1 LAPALYAV
9 IISNEFKNMPN
20 KSLCVLQVLPSLVSG
35 GVERGTIDIA
45 LALKDHGHKA
55 LVASAGGPLTSI
67 LEKHQIRHITLPLHS
82 KNPVTILSN
91 ALLLSRLIN
100 TEKVN
105 VLHARSRAPA
115 WSAFIAHKI
124 TKCKFVT
131 TVHGAYSFKH
141 IQMLKKV
148 YNSIMFKGERVIAV
162 SHFIKDQILK
172 DYTVDKSKV
181 EIIHR
186 GVNLAEF
193 SSDRVTINR
202 LLPLKSRLAI
212 PDDKLIITIPGR
224 VTPWKGHKMLL
235 NAVSKLNKDRF
246 CCLIVGD
253 ISQHH
258 GYYLELCSLTNKLG
272 LQDNVIF
279 AGTVEDMPAIY
290 ALSDIVVTPSQR
302 EEAFGRVPIEAQAM
316 GKIVVATNLGGF
328 KETIKDKENGFL
340 VPVDSTDALS
350 EMINHIAE
358 MTELEK
364 YRIAQNARKNAELF
378 SLQQM
383 QSKTLSV
390 YNNIFSS

>member
-1 LAPALYAV
+1 
-9 IISNEFKNMPN
+9 
-20 KSLCVLQVLPSLVSG
+20 VLQVLPSLVSG

-45 LALKDHGHKA
+45 IALKNHGHRA

-67 LEKHQIRHITLPLHS
+67 LEKHQIKHITLPLHS
-82 KNPVTILSN
+82 KNPVTMLSN
-91 ALLLSRLIN
+91 ALLLTRIIN

-115 WSAFIAHKI
+115 WSAFMAHKI

-131 TVHGAYSFKH
+131 TVHGTYSFKH
-141 IQMLKKV
+141 MQMLKKM

-162 SHFIKDQILK
+162 SNFIKDQVLK
-172 DYTVDKSKV
+172 DYGVEGHKV

-186 GVNLAEF
+186 GVDLTEF
-193 SSDRVTINR
+193 SSDRVSLNR
-202 LLPLKSRLAI
+202 LFPLRSRLAL

-224 VTPWKGHKMLL
+224 VTPWKGHKLLL
-235 NAVSKLNKDRF
+235 NAIASLNKEKF

-253 ISQHH
+253 ISQHY
-258 GYYLELCSLTNKLG
+258 GYYLELCSLANKLG

-279 AGTVEDMPAIY
+279 AGSIEDMPAVY

-316 GKIVVATNLGGF
+316 GRIVVATNIGGF
-328 KETIKDKENGFL
+328 KETITDRENGFL
-340 VPVDSTDALS
+340 IPADSVDMLS
-350 EMINHIAE
+350 QMLTHIAN
-358 MTELEK
+358 MTEHDK
-364 YRIAQNARKNAELF
+364 YRISQNARKNAELF

-383 QSKTLSV
+383 QDKTLAL
-390 YNNIFSS
+390 YNDMCLS